1 MTKGAG
7 ETRPFFFPEDSDLA
21 PSRLVADER

>member
-7 ETRPFFFPEDSDLA
+7 ETRPFFFVEEQHLA